1 MSAAKEINE
10 QGQKKESLRGA
21 TSNPDS
27 TARYSK
33 PQQLQ
38 EVVKHQMGV
47 WLSEK
52 PLQVK
57 TDET

>member
-1 MSAAKEINE
+1 M
-10 QGQKKESLRGA
+10 
-21 TSNPDS
+21 
-27 TARYSK
+27 ARYSK

-47 WLSEK
+47 WLSET

-57 TDET
+57 TDETWTVSTSAEDIISDV